1 MEYVK
6 DDQTVCRWC
15 GDLIRFDGAL
25 WEHIGEAQ
33 PRHMADPP
41 DKIQDVP
48 HSTAIQVLLDRIDAA
63 ISRLSVLEN
72 TASIQQ
78 SITNLQLKRKL
89 VETGNFV
96 VRQVNEEAV
105 RLIGI
110 EISSM
115 IRMHQTSG
123 RNFLKSQTKQ
133 R

>member
-41 DKIQDVP
+41 YETQDVP
-48 HSTAIQVLLDRIDAA
+48 HSTAIQALLDRIDTA
-63 ISRLSVLEN
+63 ISRLSALES

-78 SITNLQLKRKL
+78 SINNLQFKRKL

-105 RLIGI
+105 RLIGA
-110 EISSM
+110 EIASM
-115 IRMHQTSG
+115 IRMHQMGG
-123 RNFLKSQTKQ
+123 RTLLKSQTKQ